1 MCAST
6 RNTAAESACHRNASP
21 AGGERIG
28 RLAFALALLLNSA
41 CDNPS
46 STALPVSVLDTR
58 AGCDLQQGCSATDG
72 EVSLQ
77 VRFDAPA
84 HALQPFPLSV
94 HISSD
99 EPVDTVMVTF
109 LMRGMDMGL
118 NRYRL
123 EGDARG
129 GWRGS
134 VTLPVCVSGR
144 SDWIAAFELAT
155 ASRSYQAQIPFVLQ
169 K

>member
-1 MCAST
+1 VS
-6 RNTAAESACHRNASP
+6 
-21 AGGERIG
+21 
-28 RLAFALALLLNSA
+28 ALALLLVSA

-46 STALPVSVLDTR
+46 STALPVSVLDTQ
-58 AGCDLQQGCSATDG
+58 AGCELQQGACRATDG

-77 VRFDAPA
+77 ASFDAPA
-84 HALQPFPLSV
+84 RALQPFPVSV
-94 HISSD
+94 RVNSNV
-99 EPVDTVMVTF
+99 PVDTVMVTF
-109 LMRGMDMGL
+109 LMQGMDMGL

-123 EGDARG
+123 ESDAGG

-144 SDWIAAFELAT
+144 SDWIAAFELVT